1 MTIYQLLTRAT
12 KVLLLT
18 EVRSSFVA
26 FLFSGRGDALSSICG
41 ISPIGG
47 GFMHIP
53 DGYLGPQ
60 TYIPLYGVSV
70 GFWAMAQ
77 RKLKKELSLKHVPY
91 LAMAAAFSFLIQMF
105 NIPVPGGTT
114 GHAVGAGII
123 AILLGPWTAVLA
135 VSVVLIIQ
143 AILFGDGGI
152 TALGA
157 NCFNMAVVM
166 PFVSYGVF
174 KLAKGKSEGRVRL
187 AISAFLS
194 GYLGLLVAA
203 LFTAAEFGIQPLI
216 ATGADNRPLYAPY
229 PLSVAIPAMAI
240 EHLLVF
246 GVVEG
251 LVTMLLLRYF
261 LKHEHDLVYGLS
273 GPSGP
278 DNLAR
283 KLP

>member
-1 MTIYQLLTRAT
+1 
-12 KVLLLT
+12 
-18 EVRSSFVA
+18 
-26 FLFSGRGDALSSICG
+26 
-41 ISPIGG
+41 
-47 GFMHIP
+47 MHIP

-60 TYIPLYGVSV
+60 TYVPLYGVSF

-77 RKLKKELSLKHVPY
+77 RKLKKDLSLKHVPY

-105 NIPVPGGTT
+105 NIPIPGGTT

-143 AILFGDGGI
+143 AVVFGDGGI

-174 KLAKGKSEGRVRL
+174 KLLRGKSEGGVRL
-187 AISAFLS
+187 AAAAFLS
-194 GYLGLLVAA
+194 GYLGLLAAA
-203 LFTAAEFGIQPLI
+203 LLAAVEFGIQPLI
-216 ATGADNRPLYAPY
+216 ARGADSRPLYAPY
-229 PLSVAIPAMAI
+229 PLSIAVPAMVV
-240 EHLLVF
+240 EHLLLF

-251 LVTMLLLRYF
+251 LVTILLLKYF

-273 GPSGP
+273 GPSEPG
-278 DNLAR
+278 NLER
-283 KLP
+283 KP